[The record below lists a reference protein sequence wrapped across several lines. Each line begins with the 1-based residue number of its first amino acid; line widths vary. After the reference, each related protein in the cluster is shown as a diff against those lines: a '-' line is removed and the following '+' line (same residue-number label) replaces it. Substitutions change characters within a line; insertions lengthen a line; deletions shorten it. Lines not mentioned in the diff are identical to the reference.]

1 MQKILK
7 MPLQYTEETH
17 HCRKLDQRLDCEEK
31 LHIAHKCWFK
41 VEERYA
47 QVLLDIR
54 NEKRKMGIS
63 LFYIKSP

>member
-1 MQKILK
+1 MECSYLALCPSCVMQKILK

-47 QVLLDIR
+47 
-54 NEKRKMGIS
+54 
-63 LFYIKSP
+63 